1 MTDKPLAA
9 HPDAYKA
16 GLIAAGIPNG
26 PRVHVSDNTQI
37 TDAISQADDPQ
48 GAIVKGLNDAPD
60 APMVGLLKAANDVA
74 QAQAQEAA
82 NISAERI
89 AQVRAECIADT
100 SALIAGQY
108 LKV

>member
-9 HPDAYKA
+9 FSDAYKA

-26 PRVHVSDNTQI
+26 PRVHVIDAQI
-37 TDAISQADDPQ
+37 SDAISQADEPQ
-48 GAIVKGLNDAPD
+48 AG
-60 APMVGLLKAANDVA
+60 MLKAAKDVA

-82 NISAERI
+82 NISAARI
-89 AQVRAECIADT
+89 DAIRADCIRDT